1 MRLSR
6 LLPAAVLGALVLA
19 GGASAGTPRFA
30 LFDVHSDLAA
40 VSHNTF
46 GDVKVWKRQAALE
59 RRAHGATLVRC
70 GSDCSFGAGWLAF
83 SRPPALSAGDVVT
96 AKAQRAHYGW
106 GLVLTLTV
114 RGKASLAQF
123 HRRASLSG
131 TTRGVP
137 DALVLVLDGTIVAQ
151 PLASQLTPGKATL
164 EIPGFSRAN
173 ALRAAK
179 LLRLP

>member
-6 LLPAAVLGALVLA
+6 LVPAAALAALVLA

-40 VSHNTF
+40 ASHNTF
-46 GDVKVWKRQAALE
+46 GDVKVWKRQTALA
-59 RRAHGATLVRC
+59 RRADRATLVRC
-70 GSDCSFGAGWLAF
+70 GNDCTFGAGWLAF
-83 SRPPALSAGDVVT
+83 SRKPALSAGDVVSAKTHRTKSGWSVVLGLSPHGT
-96 AKAQRAHYGW
+96 AAVVSLRR
-106 GLVLTLTV
+106 LT
-114 RGKASLAQF
+114 A
-123 HRRASLSG
+123 LSAK
-131 TTRGVP
+131 TRGVP

-151 PLASQLTPGKATL
+151 PLADQIRPGKATV

-179 LLRLP
+179 LLG